1 MIAGQTMTPASAIN
15 GHANSTKALLELE
28 SNTGLNRALLALL
41 KSSFFDKKAIN
52 WKPVKYELVVNTKL
66 TEEFLQV
73 KNEFQSIAKESI
85 EYEEKYGFLVE
96 SDAQVSDICQNG
108 YSCPEN
114 AYNVIGQS
122 KSGVYL
128 CKYPDVN
135 LKFAEVKKWPDNLTL
150 KMVIFKICYGKQT
163 LALVRKDA
171 KLPPISATPN
181 FNSHM
186 SVIPP
191 KEKDDIETQFDH
203 SQVYLYELNN
213 AKCAARR
220 PRHCMPYAVITWLKF
235 NDGTEWPQGFTE
247 IDGDL
252 GLLGTDSLE
261 VALKT
266 EDIYLQT
273 KLKALLKNS
282 LPVSPP
288 EHLVNGNN
296 LENNLTNGSLLN
308 GNTNCNLVIVKTES
322 VETNEIKETNE
333 EPTSA
338 ETTEEAVNGIQ
349 NTEQQETETVN
360 EPTNQVDS
368 TDLINGELNKEIES
382 TKTEKTTEENPD
394 GTLNEALKSD
404 PDGSVQQTVPPSVTP
419 AATSVTAPAAT
430 TVSPSSSF
438 QHHKTSLTHYNKP
451 VYSSYRQNAAMAPYL
466 YSAQNSAAAGVQ
478 YHPYGSIPYHAR
490 QIQQNAIP
498 AGLSPY
504 FPGGHIANPAAS
516 ANIGQPQVFLVRG
529 PNGLTYLSTG
539 GPQQAQFS
547 VQQQQQQMLVA
558 QAQANALL
566 QQQQQQN
573 VAAAQAAAYAQQIA
587 ALQQAQAVAQAS
599 QAAATYAAAPTQYHN
614 KQQQQQP
621 QPQQQQQII
630 YQAAPQ
636 PAQPAGSQAAKANAA
651 SASSNV
657 STTNG
662 TTAAPNTNGHAAPS
676 QSPKTSTNANQLAA
690 AAQFAQQQQQQQ
702 QQPNTLYATQHQI
715 SQINQMQQMAAAYS
729 GQPTYFAYA
738 PTGVQ
743 AANGAAA
750 QQANG
755 ALASQQPYYAAAAAA
770 GQQTQNFLPGQQA
783 GPTQQQQ
790 QLQLQQLA
798 LLQQQQQ
805 QQAQQQ
811 QQNQQLFNY
820 QQQLAAA
827 GIGLNGFP
835 QAGAQQHLAQSAAG
849 AAQQLQIAPG
859 LQAPAGY
866 QLIDY
871 RQLQATGAGIPL
883 DQLAGLNAGAGVPRP
898 RIINLR
904 HHPYQRN

>member
-1 MIAGQTMTPASAIN
+1 
-15 GHANSTKALLELE
+15 
-28 SNTGLNRALLALL
+28 
-41 KSSFFDKKAIN
+41 
-52 WKPVKYELVVNTKL
+52 
-66 TEEFLQV
+66 
-73 KNEFQSIAKESI
+73 
-85 EYEEKYGFLVE
+85 
-96 SDAQVSDICQNG
+96 
-108 YSCPEN
+108 
-114 AYNVIGQS
+114 
-122 KSGVYL
+122 
-128 CKYPDVN
+128 
-135 LKFAEVKKWPDNLTL
+135 
-150 KMVIFKICYGKQT
+150 
-163 LALVRKDA
+163 
-171 KLPPISATPN
+171 
-181 FNSHM
+181 M

-220 PRHCMPYAVITWLKF
+220 PRHCMPYAVLTWLKF

-252 GLLGTDSLE
+252 NILTTDSLQ

-282 LPVSPP
+282 LPVSSPDNF
-288 EHLVNGNN
+288 VNGNN
-296 LENNLTNGSLLN
+296 LETNLSNGTLLN
-308 GNTNCNLVIVKTES
+308 GNSNLVIVKTES
-322 VETNEIKETNE
+322 VELNENKEITE
-333 EPTSA
+333 EPVATTS
-338 ETTEEAVNGIQ
+338 EEEVVNDIQ
-349 NTEQQETETVN
+349 NTEQQGADAVN
-360 EPTNQVDS
+360 EPSIQVDS
-368 TDLINGELNKEIES
+368 TDLINGEPNKEIES
-382 TKTEKTTEENPD
+382 TKTEKTSEENSD
-394 GTLNEALKSD
+394 GTLNDMPKSD
-404 PDGSVQQTVPPSVTP
+404 PDGLVQSAVPAAITP
-419 AATSVTAPAAT
+419 AASSVTAPAAA

-451 VYSSYRQNAAMAPYL
+451 VYSSYRQNAAAMAPYL

-504 FPGGHIANPAAS
+504 FSGGHIASQAAS

-566 QQQQQQN
+566 QQQQQQQN

-599 QAAATYAAAPTQYHN
+599 QAAATYAAGPTQYHN
-614 KQQQQQP
+614 KQQQP
-621 QPQQQQQII
+621 QPQQQII

-636 PAQPAGSQAAKANAA
+636 PAQPAASQSAKANAA
-651 SASSNV
+651 SASSNAG
-657 STTNG
+657 STNG
-662 TTAAPNTNGHAAPS
+662 ATNVTNTNGHAAPS
-676 QSPKTSTNANQLAA
+676 QSPKNSTNANQLAA
-690 AAQFAQQQQQQQ
+690 AAQFAQQQQQQ

-743 AANGAAA
+743 AANGAAS

-805 QQAQQQ
+805 QQVQQQ

-835 QAGAQQHLAQSAAG
+835 QGGAQQHLAQSAAG

-871 RQLQATGAGIPL
+871 RQLQAAGAGIPL